1 MAGKMTATQKKT
13 LDRRTKTSI
22 LMADRKTKE
31 EIAEETGVTVRTVS
45 RDVQWVIDN
54 PAETKAAGGKAPS
67 RKTVEFYSGKASTKR
82 RSKSSE
88 DAAGARVDHGSDS
101 LGGSSAEDAS
111 TDASGSLADGES
123 QDGAA
128 VEAGFAVDLNTT
140 PSQLVTDVDASA
152 STPDRT
158 EDPAG
163 DDGTVPDMD
172 VKSGLDEDVDDDGD
186 LGGVVVEGTITEE
199 IPAMDATDGGG
210 IPMNA
215 GTVTSD
221 LNDGAGEDSPAG
233 GAGRGADDGV
243 DQGVDGEDPDA
254 DPVLSEDDDVNGVE
268 VSDSSSV
275 VMVGGQAGNGL
286 ISVDVTPVKSTKT
299 VTEVVS
305 LDTPDVFDPMVRER
319 LEKSRPLLRLP
330 EDEDDDLIT
339 YHTRKITNLVR
350 DGVVN
355 GDDESSK
362 EPLGKAFKI
371 VWSEVFGHKPVEDGL
386 EDWFQEWDEDVSL
399 TDEEMAFQDLS
410 HRMKTEYMK
419 VRIREDRVMI
429 VFIGLVA
436 VLLVAST
443 LLAVGFNM
451 FG

>member
-31 EIAEETGVTVRTVS
+31 EIAGETGVTVRTVS

-54 PAETKAAGGKAPS
+54 PTKTKAAGGKAPS

-82 RSKSSE
+82 RSKSSV
-88 DAAGARVDHGSDS
+88 DAAGARVDHGPDS

-123 QDGAA
+123 QDGAV
-128 VEAGFAVDLNTT
+128 VEAVVAVDPDTT
-140 PSQLVTDVDASA
+140 PSQPVTDVDASA
-152 STPDRT
+152 STPDGT
-158 EDPAG
+158 VDPAG

-172 VKSGLDEDVDDDGD
+172 AKSGLDEDVDDDGD

-199 IPAMDATDGGG
+199 IPVMDATDVDGTP
-210 IPMNA
+210 INA
-215 GTVTSD
+215 GTATSD
-221 LNDGAGEDSPAG
+221 PNDGVGGDSSAEDAGHE
-233 GAGRGADDGV
+233 ADDGV
-243 DQGVDGEDPDA
+243 DQGVDGKDPDA
-254 DPVLSEDDDVNGVE
+254 DPDISEDDDADGVE

-286 ISVDVTPVKSTKT
+286 ISVGVTPVKATKT

-305 LDTPDVFDPMVRER
+305 LDTPDVFDPMIRER
-319 LEKSRPLLRLP
+319 LERSQSLLRLP
-330 EDEDDDLIT
+330 EDEDDDSIT

-355 GDDESSK
+355 GDDESNK

-419 VRIREDRVMI
+419 ARIREDRVMI
-429 VFIGLVA
+429 VFIGMVA